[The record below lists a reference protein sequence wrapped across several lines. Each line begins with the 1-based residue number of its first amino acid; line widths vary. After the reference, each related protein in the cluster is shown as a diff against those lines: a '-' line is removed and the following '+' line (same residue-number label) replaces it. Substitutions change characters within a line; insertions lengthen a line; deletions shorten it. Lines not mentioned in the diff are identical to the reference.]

1 MNNIELYIAGAVLV
15 FIILSFIKGGKK
27 PPEESFKCAR
37 CKQQEKYTPR
47 TIEAWR
53 KGFNKIY
60 CQKCHQ
66 LWWRNN
72 PEKARS
78 RQVVHRGGGGS
89 GCLGMVMLF
98 LVLPPSI
105 YGLVQYVS

>member
-1 MNNIELYIAGAVLV
+1 MDNIELYIAGAVLLLIV
-15 FIILSFIKGGKK
+15 LSFFKGGKK

-37 CKQQEKYTPR
+37 CKQQEKFTKR
-47 TIEAWR
+47 TVEAWR

-66 LWWRNN
+66 LWLRNN
-72 PEKARS
+72 PGKSSSGRVS
-78 RQVVHRGGGGS
+78 NRGSG
-89 GCLGMVMLF
+89 GCLGMVFLM

>member
-15 FIILSFIKGGKK
+15 LIIFFFIKGGKK
-27 PPEESFKCAR
+27 PPEASFKCAR
-37 CKQQEKYTPR
+37 CKQQEKYSPR

-60 CQKCHQ
+60 CQKCHR
-66 LWWRNN
+66 LWLRNN
-72 PEKARS
+72 PEKAKS
-78 RQVVHRGGGGS
+78 RQVAHRGGS
-89 GCLGMVMLF
+89 GCLGMVMLL

-105 YGLVQYVS
+105 YGLVHFVS